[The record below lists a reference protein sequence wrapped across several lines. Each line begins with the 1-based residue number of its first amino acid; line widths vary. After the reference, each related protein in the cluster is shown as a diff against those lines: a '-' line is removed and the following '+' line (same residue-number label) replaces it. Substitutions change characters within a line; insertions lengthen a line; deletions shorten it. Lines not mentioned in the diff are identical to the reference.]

1 MEEVKQIEA
10 LHEKLQIT
18 RHKEPYRKDSG
29 FEITKDNPY
38 IVFPHLRFPKS
49 RKRSNSMQY
58 SQFIGHWDE
67 IHHKFVVE
75 KHIIHSR

>member
-18 RHKEPYRKDSG
+18 RHKKPYRKDSG

-38 IVFPHLRFPKS
+38 IVFPHLRFPKQ
-49 RKRSNSMQY
+49 RKKPTKSQY
-58 SQFIGHWDE
+58 SQFIGEYDSV
-67 IHHKFVVE
+67 HHKFVVK
-75 KHIIHSR
+75 KHIIHDK